1 MEMVKN
7 NWNTELYEN
16 KHSYV
21 FKFGKDVLNL
31 LNAKPGE
38 EILDIGCGTGQLTN
52 LIAESG
58 AHVHGIDSSV
68 EMIKQAQFNYPAV
81 KFEVMDATKFTFE
94 KKFDAVF
101 SNAVLH
107 WIPEKEK
114 VVECVYNSLKHGG
127 RFVAEFGGKNNVA
140 FIVMAIKK
148 ILTANS
154 YSKNM
159 DYIDWYFPS
168 VGEYSTV
175 LEKFGFRVTYAIHFD
190 RDTFLDD
197 GVDVV
202 SWLKMFAN
210 RIFEGIARN
219 KKDELILQ
227 IKEDLNYSNIKDG
240 KWFIDYK
247 RLRISAVK
255 E

>member
-1 MEMVKN
+1 MVKN
-7 NWNTELYEN
+7 SWNTELYEN

-21 FKFGKDVLNL
+21 FKFGQDVLNL

-38 EILDIGCGTGQLTN
+38 EILDLGCGTGQLTN

-58 AHVHGIDSSV
+58 AHVHGIDSSI
-68 EMIKQAQFNYPAV
+68 EMIKQAKLNYSV
-81 KFEVMDATKFTFE
+81 LNFEVMDATKFTFE

-114 VVECVYNSLKHGG
+114 VVDCVYNSLKHSG
-127 RFVAEFGGKNNVA
+127 RFVAEFGGKNNVE
-140 FIVMAIKK
+140 FIVAAIRK
-148 ILTANS
+148 ILTANG

-175 LEKFGFRVTYAIHFD
+175 LEKFGFRVTYAIHFN
-190 RDTFLDD
+190 RDTFLDE
-197 GVDVV
+197 GIDVI
-202 SWLKMFAN
+202 SWLNMFAN
-210 RIFEGIARN
+210 RIFEGIDRN
-219 KKDELILQ
+219 KIDELIFQ
-227 IKEDLNYSNIKDG
+227 IKEELISTNIKDG